1 MAATAAACG
10 RALGVARSEIERKP
24 ISGLAREHIL
34 RLVLA
39 PRTSLRLRVVP
50 GATRSRVVGRHGDAW
65 KVRVSAPPEG
75 GKAND
80 AVLSVLADVLDV
92 SRRDLE
98 LVSGRS
104 SRDKV
109 VALDG
114 MTLEA
119 AEERLRAAAGSA

>member
-1 MAATAAACG
+1 M
-10 RALGVARSEIERKP
+10 P

-34 RLVLA
+34 RLVVAL
-39 PRTSLRLRVVP
+39 RTSLRLRVVP

-75 GKAND
+75 GRANN
-80 AVLSVLADVLDV
+80 AVLAVLAEALDV
-92 SRRDLE
+92 TRRDLE

-109 VALDG
+109 VVLDG
-114 MTLEA
+114 MTLATAEQRLAAA
-119 AEERLRAAAGSA
+119 AETT